1 MGLFTSQKKTKNVS
15 PKKMGDTTLAR
26 NITEKILRPRI
37 TEKAMRVAEKNV
49 FIFEVHNKA
58 TKTDIRDAI
67 RTIYGVSPTAIRML
81 NQQPRT
87 EKRKDRAVRVAGLK
101 KAYVYLKEGDTI
113 TLA

>member
-1 MGLFTSQKKTKNVS
+1 MGLFTSQKKAKKVSTKKV
-15 PKKMGDTTLAR
+15 GDTTLAR

-49 FIFEVHNKA
+49 FVFEVHSKA

-67 RTIYGVSPTAIRML
+67 RTVYGVSPVAVRMM
-81 NQQPRT
+81 NRQPHT
-87 EKRKDRAVRVAGLK
+87 EKKKGRAVRVAGLK